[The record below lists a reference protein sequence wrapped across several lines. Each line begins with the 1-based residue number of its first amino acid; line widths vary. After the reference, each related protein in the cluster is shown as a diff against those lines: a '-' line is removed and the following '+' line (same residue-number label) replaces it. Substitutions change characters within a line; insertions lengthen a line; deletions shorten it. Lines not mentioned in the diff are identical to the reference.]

1 MSSKVTEKKYSLSAY
16 NTVDPKIGE
25 NVYDVGVECRECRE
39 VWSLGL
45 MSEV

>member
-16 NTVDPKIGE
+16 DTVEDPKIGE

-39 VWSLGL
+39 D
-45 MSEV
+45 